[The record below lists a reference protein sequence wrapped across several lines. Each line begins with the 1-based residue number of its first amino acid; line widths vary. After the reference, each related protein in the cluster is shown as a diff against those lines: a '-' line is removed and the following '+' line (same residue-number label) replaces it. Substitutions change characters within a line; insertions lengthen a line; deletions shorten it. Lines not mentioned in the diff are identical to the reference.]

1 MLKRIFFI
9 RPLIVSVFFL
19 LFVDVRAMEDATQEE
34 KQIFLRQN
42 ILNKN
47 YDGDEFVAFLN
58 SKREG
63 GDKIENWTKYELEEV
78 VKEFIAKNQEGKAQ
92 ENLKEK
98 EQILANKGKKGEDT
112 NFEHVDNNNLQTDN
126 EYNDEIKYGNNDTDN
141 IFTEQNIEE
150 KKLSSGN
157 SSLLKQDKI
166 VQGPNINH
174 GQSSLKS
181 PLYEFSHNKIVSS
194 FFCFYRYGGKFLA
207 SLVWSVVNSYCGFEE
222 IVMNDWYCFKYAM
235 CSGYR
240 LQPRFMGSRV
250 WIDMNVNFLEGI
262 AGFLIRFFLFE
273 SSYNMYENIFDLFNV
288 CIDIK
293 VYNNLYLAVNV
304 VGIVRSIVLL
314 SILRDKFINPFLQHE
329 IGV

>member
-9 RPLIVSVFFL
+9 RPLIVSVF
-19 LFVDVRAMEDATQEE
+19 LFFFIIDVRATEEEVSQEE
-34 KQIFLRQN
+34 KQAFLREN
-42 ILNKN
+42 ILEKC
-47 YDGDEFVAFLN
+47 YDAEKFMEFLQ
-58 SKREG
+58 S
-63 GDKIENWTKYELEEV
+63 
-78 VKEFIAKNQEGKAQ
+78 
-92 ENLKEK
+92 
-98 EQILANKGKKGEDT
+98 KKGEQGTDINKWT
-112 NFEHVDNNNLQTDN
+112 MEELKKVVNEFQVENKLQANEGMNGNDNPVEVNKNNIPTINN
-126 EYNDEIKYGNNDTDN
+126 EYNNEIKDGNNDTDN

-194 FFCFYRYGGKFLA
+194 FFCFYRYRGKFLA

-262 AGFLIRFFLFE
+262 AGFLIRFFLFNP
-273 SSYNMYENIFDLFNV
+273 SYDMYENIFDLFNI

-293 VYNNLYLAVNV
+293 VYNNLYFAVNI
-304 VGIVRSIVLL
+304 VGIVQGVYCLL
-314 SILRDKFINPFLQHE
+314 IRKAREKLFEKYSAKKKKN
-329 IGV
+329 